1 MGIGLYLAREIISR
15 QGGYIEARSDMPKG
29 LAFASIF
36 PIFEWK
42 PQECA
47 SAHSFSVKIVT
58 FEKELRKKHL
68 LYYFQAPDGVSISY
82 GGMT

>member
-1 MGIGLYLAREIISR
+1 
-15 QGGYIEARSDMPKG
+15 MPKEP
-29 LAFASIF
+29 AFASIF
-36 PIFEWK
+36 PIFDGT

-47 SAHSFSVKIVT
+47 SAHSFSVRIVT
-58 FEKELRKKHL
+58 FEKDLRKKHL

>member
-1 MGIGLYLAREIISR
+1 
-15 QGGYIEARSDMPKG
+15 MPKG

-36 PIFEWK
+36 TIFDWT

>member
-1 MGIGLYLAREIISR
+1 
-15 QGGYIEARSDMPKG
+15 MPKG

-36 PIFEWK
+36 PIFDGT

-47 SAHSFSVKIVT
+47 SAHSFSVRIVT
-58 FEKELRKKHL
+58 FEKDLRKKHL